1 MCPWYYNYEGWI
13 YIMIW
18 NCLGMCSSETL
29 FKHYCF
35 LYFQERK
42 RRRLDTAHKSSV
54 IAWSCFK
61 LMCTRV
67 YKHVYKNIIKNK
79 SHHVVIYYNHLII
92 TSHLYIMCTLRVHLH
107 TDIMHTNTSV
117 RQKLIRTKNILTPS
131 WVMSPLS
138 MAFIYQK
145 KLSYVLLNPAI
156 IVQEAL
162 LHRCN
167 SLRYMEHVLQQN
179 LLHPGWHLYIHFQTR
194 WAYCRNAD
202 MYKICIHSTM
212 YL

>member
-1 MCPWYYNYEGWI
+1 MCPWYYNYEDWI

-92 TSHLYIMCTLRVHLH
+92 TSHLLHYVYITCTFTHWH
-107 TDIMHTNTSV
+107 YAYKYQCT
-117 RQKLIRTKNILTPS
+117 TKTYP
-131 WVMSPLS
+131 
-138 MAFIYQK
+138 YQK
-145 KLSYVLLNPAI
+145 HSHAKLSHVSSVHGIYLSKETVICASKSSY
-156 IVQEAL
+156 
-162 LHRCN
+162 HSSG
-167 SLRYMEHVLQQN
+167 SLVASL
-179 LLHPGWHLYIHFQTR
+179 
-194 WAYCRNAD
+194 
-202 MYKICIHSTM
+202 
-212 YL
+212 